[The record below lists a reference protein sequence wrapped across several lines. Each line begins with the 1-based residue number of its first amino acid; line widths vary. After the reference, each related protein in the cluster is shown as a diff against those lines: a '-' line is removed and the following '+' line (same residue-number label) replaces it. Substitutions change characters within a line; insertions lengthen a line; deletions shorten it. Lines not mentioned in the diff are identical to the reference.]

1 LSNQLTLP
9 NHHFEFASDKM
20 EVHRIRGSGVQG
32 AAGEP
37 FKEEGNTRGKMNK
50 LLRQAGIQEGDLF
63 IVSDVSD
70 LLFFFFLTKL
80 LRKI

>member
-1 LSNQLTLP
+1 
-9 NHHFEFASDKM
+9 M
-20 EVHRIRGSGVQG
+20 EVHRIRGSSVEG

-70 LLFFFFLTKL
+70 LLFFFSIAKNT
-80 LRKI
+80 I

>member
-1 LSNQLTLP
+1 
-9 NHHFEFASDKM
+9 M
-20 EVHRIRGSGVQG
+20 EVHRIRGSGVEG

-70 LLFFFFLTKL
+70 LLFFFFLSKL
-80 LRKI
+80 LRKKKLGTILWIYKNYS